1 MSSVT
6 YARKAAAPFV
16 APALKIGQPDDA
28 FEREADRTADEVING
43 AGTAQWSFPR
53 VSVEPRL
60 QRKCSCA
67 SGEEDCEECKSKGTL
82 QRKAAGMAEMSQAPT
97 IVHDVLRSGGTP
109 LDRTTRSF
117 MERRFGHD
125 FGDVRI
131 HSDARAAESARA
143 VGALAY
149 TVDNK
154 IAFDSGRYAPHTQ
167 QGRKLLAHELTHVV
181 QQGGAGGTAAKSPR
195 AVQRLAANPSAIP
208 KDIHCFTDQ
217 GPKGT
222 SATSLTGVKLAGA
235 LNSAQQ
241 KQVAQFYKTWTD
253 AGAKDFIAVEGYAS
267 AETANDSEAQQKA
280 NWIASCSRTEIV
292 QKALVKLGVP
302 AKLILAW
309 GHGETDQFSPVG
321 KDPDSNRR
329 VELSLI
335 SMQKAGTASTAGPAT
350 GAPTGIQVKGT
361 AGEQSAQVD
370 VKTTGGK
377 QAAGTTAADQAQQKQ
392 KTDESKQEGDKP
404 KADADD
410 DKPFSIT
417 VEFDLKND
425 FKKTT
430 PPDAVP
436 AQGFLCDHG
445 IYQIGFKWNKGIKIH
460 KNSLQLLNEPEFD
473 VNILDPACQQN
484 PSLTLQVNVVK
495 YTILRKILEADLVGV
510 VGLPD
515 GWATGLHNFPFTAGA
530 QLKLETTPFARRFPS
545 LDGIKIGGY
554 GGLGFEQG
562 VEIPGAGE
570 EKATRVWTVGGY
582 IGLDHDFDFSR
593 K

>member
-1 MSSVT
+1 MSTMT
-6 YARKAAAPFV
+6 YARIAAVPSG

-28 FEREADRTADEVING
+28 FEHEAERTADEVMSG
-43 AGTAQWSFPR
+43 GGTAQWSFPR

-60 QRKCSCA
+60 QRKCSCG
-67 SGEEDCEECKSKGTL
+67 SGERECEACRAKGTV
-82 QRKAAGMAEMSQAPT
+82 QRKASGTAEVGQAPP

-154 IAFDSGRYAPHTQ
+154 IAFDNGRYAPHTQ

-181 QQGGAGGTAAKSPR
+181 QQGGGGKTMAKSPR
-195 AVQRLAANPSAIP
+195 AVQRLAANRSAIP

-222 SATSLTGVKLAGA
+222 SATSLTGVNLQSA
-235 LNSAQQ
+235 LNSAQT
-241 KQVAQFYKTWTD
+241 KQVAEFYKTWRD

-267 AETANDSEAQQKA
+267 AETANDSEAQQRA
-280 NWIASCSRTEIV
+280 NWISSCYRAEIV

-302 AKLILAW
+302 AKLILSW
-309 GHGETDQFSPVG
+309 GHGETDQFAPVG
-321 KDPDSNRR
+321 KDPDRNRR

-335 SMQKAGTASTAGPAT
+335 SMQKAGTASTAGAAT
-350 GAPTGIQVKGT
+350 GAPTGVQVKGT

-370 VKTTGGK
+370 VKTTGGS
-377 QAAGTTAADQAQQKQ
+377 QAAGSTSAEQRQQKA
-392 KTDESKQEGDKP
+392 DESTQKGDKP
-404 KADADD
+404 KADDED

-425 FKKTT
+425 FKSPK
-430 PPDAVP
+430 PPDPVP
-436 AQGFLCDHG
+436 SQGFLCDHG
-445 IYQIGFKWNKGIKIH
+445 IYQIGFKWNKGIKVH
-460 KNSLQLLNEPEFD
+460 KKYLQFLNEPEFD
-473 VNILDPACQQN
+473 VNILDPACRQN

-515 GWATGLHNFPFTAGA
+515 GWAAGLHNFPFTAGG
-530 QLKLETTPFARRFPS
+530 QLKVETTPFARRFPS

-562 VEIPGAGE
+562 VAIPGAGE
-570 EKATRVWTVGGY
+570 EKQTTVWTVGGY